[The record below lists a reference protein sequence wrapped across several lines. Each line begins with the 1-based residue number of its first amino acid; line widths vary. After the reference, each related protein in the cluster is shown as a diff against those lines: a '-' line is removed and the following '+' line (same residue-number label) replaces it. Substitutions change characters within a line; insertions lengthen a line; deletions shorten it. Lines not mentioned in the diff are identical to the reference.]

1 MSDHQ
6 LDAVPEPGAD
16 LEYDL
21 AHEASGASATV
32 GHEAEQSGQAVV
44 TATPAYEADSP
55 LELAREA
62 SSSRSLCSPPLYA
75 SPSGGSVKEVAL
87 PGTDLAVW
95 DLLGWPECHPGG

>member
-16 LEYDL
+16 LEYGL

-44 TATPAYEADSP
+44 TATPAYDGDHS
-55 LELAREA
+55 
-62 SSSRSLCSPPLYA
+62 Y
-75 SPSGGSVKEVAL
+75 
-87 PGTDLAVW
+87 DLAH
-95 DLLGWPECHPGG
+95 DIRAG